1 MKQYGFRETE
11 IKDKDT
17 VFPVISVSF
26 KLPLQ
31 GAGGVL
37 SAFTQGVATGLN

>member
-1 MKQYGFRETE
+1 
-11 IKDKDT
+11 
-17 VFPVISVSF
+17 VFDILCFVLVF

-37 SAFTQGVATGLN
+37 PAFTQGVATGLN